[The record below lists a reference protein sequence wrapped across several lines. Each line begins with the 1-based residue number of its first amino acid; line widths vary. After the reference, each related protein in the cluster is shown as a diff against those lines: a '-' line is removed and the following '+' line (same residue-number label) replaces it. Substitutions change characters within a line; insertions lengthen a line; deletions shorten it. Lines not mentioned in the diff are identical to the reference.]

1 MSKVKVIVGTLFN
14 GLIEGKPPIIN
25 ESGKSRCAVEI
36 SHKEALCDLDTSCRG
51 EILESLRCYDTP
63 WGVCERR
70 YKAWG
75 GSLEYSSVTFRI
87 VGGAEI
93 AEKALKAQNLAAA
106 AQAAADELK
115 RFQEAEVAS

>member
-1 MSKVKVIVGTLFN
+1 MSKVKVIIGTLIH

-36 SHKEALCDLDTSCRG
+36 SHTELCCDRDTSCRG

-75 GSLEYSSVTFRI
+75 GALEYSSVTFRM
-87 VGGAEI
+87 VGNGEI
-93 AEKALKAQNLAAA
+93 AEKAMVAQKLAQA

-115 RFQEAEVAS
+115 RFQLEVV